1 MDALSPVK
9 PASAAASR
17 DRGGHDGAAYSS
29 GAKHSSSVPASAR
42 GRLQML
48 FREIEK
54 EFEAVHIENAKLREK
69 LARLEKGEKDILF
82 LNWPS

>member
-29 GAKHSSSVPASAR
+29 GAKHSSSAR

-54 EFEAVHIENAKLREK
+54 EFEAVHIENARLREK